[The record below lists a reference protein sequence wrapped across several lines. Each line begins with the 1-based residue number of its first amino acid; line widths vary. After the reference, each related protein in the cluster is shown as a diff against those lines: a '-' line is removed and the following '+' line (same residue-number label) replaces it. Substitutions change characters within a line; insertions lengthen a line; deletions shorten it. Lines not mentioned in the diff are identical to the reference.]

1 MLSVSES
8 FSVFGVELRRGS
20 PVPGVRCVS
29 ELVRPSEALRAALS
43 AGSVPG
49 VGGEAKSL

>member
-1 MLSVSES
+1 MLSVSVGLC
-8 FSVFGVELRRGS
+8 VFGAELRRGS
-20 PVPGVRCVS
+20 PVPGVSCVS
-29 ELVRPSEALRAALS
+29 ELVRPSEALRAAIS

>member
-1 MLSVSES
+1 VSED
-8 FSVFGVELRRGS
+8 FSVFGAELRRGS
-20 PVPGVRCVS
+20 PVPGVSCVS
-29 ELVRPSEALRAALS
+29 DFVRRPSDALRAAIS